1 MKVID
6 LEKNSGAQSSV
17 QKEVFIHRMV
27 NHSNIVR
34 FYGHRHDGNLE
45 YIFLE
50 FLSGGDLFDRITG
63 EYCSQSAI
71 KRIIHNGAGQTDIHQ

>member
-63 EYCSQSAI
+63 HGKEME
-71 KRIIHNGAGQTDIHQ
+71 GAVVFKSYKK